1 MTLVMELEHIM
12 KCPVVDE
19 QICSIALIQI
29 IYFEVFNC
37 IFKQSLLIL
46 FFFGGFFPFWSI
58 ALLCFA
64 IIFLTLGVCGIIGY
78 LLGFRRPTI
87 EELYAEEFE
96 QLTPDDEFLLGAGG
110 VSNMNDTKLSIP
122 QSSIAFFD
130 NNQRDFRYE
139 SLQPI
144 ERTRV
149 GQSHE
154 DMV

>member
-1 MTLVMELEHIM
+1 MTLAV
-12 KCPVVDE
+12 
-19 QICSIALIQI
+19 
-29 IYFEVFNC
+29 
-37 IFKQSLLIL
+37 
-46 FFFGGFFPFWSI
+46 
-58 ALLCFA
+58 
-64 IIFLTLGVCGIIGY
+64 LGLIGY
-78 LLGFRRPTI
+78 LLGCRRPTL
-87 EELYAEEFE
+87 EELYANEFD

-110 VSNMNDTKLSIP
+110 ISDINGTKISMQHSSNGY
-122 QSSIAFFD
+122 FD